1 MSRCRGLASHLSKR
15 QPCYHRWLP
24 NGSAHID
31 NSAGAASYS
40 TVAPSQ
46 VLRYALSG
54 DSETHTATQK
64 KTSQTKLDDKLE
76 LILSK
81 RNFVRQR
88 QHGRLVSLPGSA
100 RLPTDLRNVSDLQEL
115 KLWFEQYIADGF
127 SRTSELKDALKDA
140 LLKCEKSSSSLEI
153 LSVLT
158 TVISRLKDAKVP
170 TITTLH
176 IHGLYYAFQSFSV
189 PAIRHHL
196 ALIDVPVGA
205 KSTEELTQCLLR
217 TLRTVRCADPAY
229 DTRPMLEL
237 VAERTSFTIGPQKS
251 FLNFA
256 RFNKGTHSS
265 FIELLCELGASKAY
279 KDMWDDLIVHLARI
293 QRSPTAPVMVDDAYK
308 SVLIFLRFGM
318 TDYAVS
324 CMNDISEQVQDISP
338 SLQIA
343 TDLAAILNEK
353 GLKVPA
359 IVEEPIQKVL
369 SQALEQQDS
378 ASTADLKSDD
388 DFSIVRSLLARINSN
403 GTSVSASKIA
413 ILIDGLNDCAGMTIP
428 LFIESS
434 ENRDFEYAWSPQW
447 IPGVSDSAM
456 MSFSLRNSQTLGL
469 LRAQIAS
476 RGTIISSERSRNL
489 VQLGHLVRRH
499 HLSHRYQGNWTK
511 TGYLVAF
518 DRISGEYLV
527 IYVGEDLKIIDPEY
541 RPDSEQSSSDHYE
554 QHPLLGSLSHVA
566 MPAHVHH
573 LGRDISKVITPVK
586 NAANRYVLDLDPGV
600 SLQP

>member
-1 MSRCRGLASHLSKR
+1 
-15 QPCYHRWLP
+15 
-24 NGSAHID
+24 
-31 NSAGAASYS
+31 
-40 TVAPSQ
+40 
-46 VLRYALSG
+46 
-54 DSETHTATQK
+54 
-64 KTSQTKLDDKLE
+64 
-76 LILSK
+76 
-81 RNFVRQR
+81 
-88 QHGRLVSLPGSA
+88 LPGSA
-100 RLPTDLRNVSDLQEL
+100 RSPTDLRNVSDLQEL

-127 SRTSELKDALKDA
+127 SPTSELKDALKDPLKDA

-170 TITTLH
+170 TINKLH
-176 IHGLYYAFQSFSV
+176 FHGLYYAFQSFSV

-196 ALIDVPVGA
+196 AFIVSPASA

-237 VAERTSFTIGPQKS
+237 VAERTSNTIGPQKP
-251 FLNFA
+251 FLIFA
-256 RFNKGTHSS
+256 RFNKGTYSS

-279 KDMWDDLIVHLARI
+279 KDMWDDLMKHIARV
-293 QRSPTAPVMVDDAYK
+293 QRSPAAADTPVMVDDAYK

-324 CMNDISEQVQDISP
+324 CMNDMSEKFQDISP
-338 SLQIA
+338 SVHIA

-359 IVEEPIQKVL
+359 IVEEPIQKML

-428 LFIESS
+428 LFTESS

-447 IPGVSDSAM
+447 MPGVSDSAM
-456 MSFSLRNSQTLGL
+456 MSFSLRDSQTLGL

-476 RGTIISSERSRNL
+476 RGIIVSSERSRNL
-489 VQLGHLVRRH
+489 VQLGHLVRRQ

-518 DRISGEYLV
+518 DRVSGEYLV
-527 IYVGEDLKIIDPEY
+527 IYVGEDLKIIDPEH
-541 RPDSEQSSSDHYE
+541 RPHSEQSSSDHYE
-554 QHPLLGSLSHVA
+554 QHPLLGSLSHVD
-566 MPAHVHH
+566 MPARFHY